1 MVISK
6 KFAEL
11 EPVHNQW
18 VAIILTDLIALVF
31 VFFTRDISILL
42 NFPIYLLDPMRIM
55 VMVAI
60 MHSHRYNACAL
71 ALLLPLFSYVISSHP
86 YLIKTSLISIE
97 LILNILLFYYL
108 IFRTHPFVAMLVAV
122 VSSKVVYYGLKIVV
136 VKMNW
141 LDMEI
146 ISTPLW
152 IQAIMAVVFG
162 LYAWIVWRKKV
173 GPFTKSNL

>member
-1 MVISK
+1 
-6 KFAEL
+6 
-11 EPVHNQW
+11 
-18 VAIILTDLIALVF
+18 
-31 VFFTRDISILL
+31 
-42 NFPIYLLDPMRIM
+42 
-55 VMVAI
+55 
-60 MHSHRYNACAL
+60 MHSHRYNAYAL

-86 YLIKTSLISIE
+86 FLIKTSLISIE

-108 IFRTHPFVAMLVAV
+108 IFRTYPFVAMLVAV